1 MTNSSDNNPKGHP
14 SNNPNNYTNNNSSNN
29 SSDNPQ
35 QGKWNKR
42 YQQATSANE
51 PALVLREN
59 RHLLPPHGQALDLAC
74 GLGGNALLLAQSG
87 LNTQA
92 WDISD
97 VAITKLQRL
106 ALEQQL
112 PLAPHCIDLQQQPL
126 PIAEFD
132 IISVSG
138 FLDRLLCPSICSAL
152 KPGGLLFYQTH
163 TLAKATDARG
173 PSSPDFLLKDGELL
187 SLFSDLSPLVYREE
201 RDYGDLKKGL
211 RNQAYLIA
219 RRPL

>member
-1 MTNSSDNNPKGHP
+1 MANSSDNKHN
-14 SNNPNNYTNNNSSNN
+14 
-29 SSDNPQ
+29 DNPQ

-74 GLGGNALLLAQSG
+74 GLGGNALLMAQSG
-87 LNTQA
+87 LTTQA

-97 VAITKLQRL
+97 VAIATLQRL
-106 ALEQQL
+106 ALEQKL
-112 PLAPHCIDLQQQPL
+112 PLTPQCVDLEQQSL
-126 PIAEFD
+126 PTAAFD
-132 IISVSG
+132 VISVSG
-138 FLDRLLCPSICSAL
+138 FLDRLLCPSICTAL
-152 KPGGLLFYQTH
+152 KPDGLLFYQTH
-163 TLAKATDARG
+163 TLAKTTDASG
-173 PSSPDFLLKDGELL
+173 PSSASFLLKDGELL
-187 SLFSDLSPLVYREE
+187 SLFSELVPVVYREE
-201 RDYGDLKKGL
+201 RDCGDLHKGL